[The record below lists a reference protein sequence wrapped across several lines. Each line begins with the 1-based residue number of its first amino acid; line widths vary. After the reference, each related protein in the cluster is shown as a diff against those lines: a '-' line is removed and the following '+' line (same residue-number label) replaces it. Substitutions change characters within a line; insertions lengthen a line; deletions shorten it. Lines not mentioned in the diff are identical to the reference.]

1 MSTMRWDPFRDLM
14 SIQDEMNQMF
24 ERVFGRRGS
33 GGRETALTGAS
44 WAPAVDIAE
53 QENAYLVTAE
63 VPGVKP
69 EDLEVTL
76 EDGLLTIQG
85 ERRTEEESND
95 RQYHRVERRFGSFR
109 RSITLPSQ
117 VDANRIEASYADGV
131 LQVTVPKAES
141 AKPKKIEVRSA
152 RPAVEAS

>member
-1 MSTMRWDPFRDLM
+1 M

-24 ERVFGRRGS
+24 ERVFGRRGP
-33 GGRETALTGAS
+33 GGREAGLTSAT
-44 WAPAVDIAE
+44 WAPAVDISE
-53 QENAYLVTAE
+53 QKNAYVVTAE

-69 EDLEVTL
+69 EDLDVTL

-85 ERRTEEESND
+85 ERRSEEESTD

-117 VDANRIEASYADGV
+117 VDADRIEASYADGV

-141 AKPKKIEVRSA
+141 AKPKKIDVRPA